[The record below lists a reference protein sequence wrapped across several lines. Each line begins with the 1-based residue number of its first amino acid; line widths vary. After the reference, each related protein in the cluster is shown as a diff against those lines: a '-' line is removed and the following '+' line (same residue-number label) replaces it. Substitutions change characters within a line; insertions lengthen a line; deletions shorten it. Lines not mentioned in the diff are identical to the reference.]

1 MKPRKNPYPVSVSTA
16 ETICYAIKFLENEIA
31 DMEAKCNGKPEV
43 QDILENFVAMRR
55 PKVEILKQKY
65 LLETGNDYA

>member
-1 MKPRKNPYPVSVSTA
+1 MKARKSTTTVSVSTA

-31 DMEAKCNGKPEV
+31 DMEAKCKGKPEV
-43 QDILENFVAMRR
+43 QDILDDFVATRR

-65 LLETGNDYA
+65 LLETGNEYA